1 MMLTYNDG
9 IEGHLL
15 RIFPIVIKGQMP
27 DAGIQILDK
36 TRFVETDR
44 PGLPTCSLRLEQVAL
59 LPCDQPAAVQEL
71 HKVILQGG
79 TEGSL
84 TYSCAH
90 PYSKG
95 FFGDMSAGQ

>member
-1 MMLTYNDG
+1 MLTYNNG
-9 IEGHLL
+9 IKRHLL
-15 RIFPIVIKGQMP
+15 CIFPIVIKGQVP
-27 DAGIQILDK
+27 DARIQILDK
-36 TRFVETDR
+36 TCFMKADGPR
-44 PGLPTCSLRLEQVAL
+44 LPTRSLRFQQCAL

-71 HKVILQGG
+71 HEVILQGG

>member
-1 MMLTYNDG
+1 MAGSRNALAATMAIPGAFHHRLYNDG

-15 RIFPIVIKGQMP
+15 CIFPIVIKGQMP

-44 PGLPTCSLRLEQVAL
+44 PRLPTRSLRLEQVAL

-71 HKVILQGG
+71 HEVIL
-79 TEGSL
+79 S
-84 TYSCAH
+84 
-90 PYSKG
+90 
-95 FFGDMSAGQ
+95 M